1 MAESR
6 EADGVFE
13 LLKGAQGAEKLSAA
27 AIERA
32 KGLPIWSAKVE
43 PAVLSGGLSNINL
56 TVEDAGRRYVIRVG
70 ADEPHLGVFR
80 ENEVKAY
87 RAAHAAGVAPEVI
100 YDEPGLIVMRFI
112 EGKALLPA
120 ELREPDR
127 LRQAARLLRQLHREA
142 HKHLESPG
150 FMFWSAQHN
159 RWYIRLLNERLEQ
172 VDARWRALLPEMA
185 TANEALEATI
195 GEVRMVFSHGDTL
208 PQNFIDDGTRLWLV
222 DWEYA
227 GFNMDLFDLAGLGMN
242 IECVAAEVDLLLES
256 YGEAPVTDA
265 LRRRFAAAKIL
276 ACIRES
282 TWSFLAEVTTR
293 PIDFD
298 YSVYSAMNAERYRR
312 MYAEYKAM

>member
-32 KGLPIWSAKVE
+32 KGLPVRSAAVQ
-43 PAVLSGGLSNINL
+43 PSVLSGGLSNINL

-100 YDEPGLIVMRFI
+100 YDEPGLIVMRFV

-185 TANEALEATI
+185 TVNEALEATI

-265 LRRRFAAAKIL
+265 LRRRFTAAKIL

-298 YSVYSAMNAERYRR
+298 YSVYSAMNAERYQR

>member
-32 KGLPIWSAKVE
+32 KGLPVWSAAVQ
-43 PAVLSGGLSNINL
+43 PSVLSGGLSNINL

-80 ENEVKAY
+80 ENEAKAY

-100 YDEPGLIVMRFI
+100 YDEPGLIVMRFV

-185 TANEALEATI
+185 TVNEALEATI

-298 YSVYSAMNAERYRR
+298 YSVYSTMNAERYQR